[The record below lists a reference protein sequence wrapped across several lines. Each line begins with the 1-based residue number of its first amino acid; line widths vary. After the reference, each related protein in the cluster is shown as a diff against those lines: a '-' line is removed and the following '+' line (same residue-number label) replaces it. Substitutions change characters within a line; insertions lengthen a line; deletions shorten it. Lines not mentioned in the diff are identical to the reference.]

1 MNDELLNFFTV
12 TEETFQKKT
21 INAPQ
26 SINLNV
32 IESYLLK
39 DSLIIII
46 YNSLM
51 EESGVKL
58 ANDLKYNLLENMLK
72 LYFFVRSFSFAVD
85 LT

>member
-21 INAPQ
+21 VNAPHE
-26 SINLNV
+26 INLNV

-46 YNSLM
+46 YNNLM